1 MSFDDIIPIDALF
14 GKKAEPKYEG
24 NSSLNNGK
32 KENRPGSNAVC
43 QLCEYKNMDVRVAR
57 DLIDIG
63 IREIYELEGRSA
75 ESIFDEIKD
84 LRPETL
90 LAWPI

>member
-32 KENRPGSNAVC
+32 KKKIDRKQCSL
-43 QLCEYKNMDVRVAR
+43 QLCEYQEWMSG
-57 DLIDIG
+57 LL
-63 IREIYELEGRSA
+63 EIL
-75 ESIFDEIKD
+75 
-84 LRPETL
+84 
-90 LAWPI
+90 